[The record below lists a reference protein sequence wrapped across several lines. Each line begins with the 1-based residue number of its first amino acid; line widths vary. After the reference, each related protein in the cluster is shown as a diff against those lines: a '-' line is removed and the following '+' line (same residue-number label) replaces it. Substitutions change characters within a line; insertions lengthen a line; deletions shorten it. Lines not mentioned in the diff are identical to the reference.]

1 MWLDDGPD
9 QRVGRDRIDEITE
22 AGAETVVV
30 SCPFCR
36 TMIGDGL
43 AGQAAQAASVN
54 VVDLAEVLVESL
66 EESG

>member
-9 QRVGRDRIDEITE
+9 DRVGRDRIEEITA

-30 SCPFCR
+30 ACPFCH

-43 AGQAAQAASVN
+43 ATGGSSAN

>member
-9 QRVGRDRIDEITE
+9 ERVGRDRIDEITE

-43 AGQAAQAASVN
+43 ATQTASVN